1 MPNNKLMSLEII
13 IPIAAVIILFLLLTW
28 IIKVFKITIKTVLIV
43 VAILILLQIIFG
55 INSQEVIQEVLNIV
69 EQIKQLISQQSPL
82 RDKLIDYVDY

>member
-1 MPNNKLMSLEII
+1 MSLEII